1 MSNLIKLNL
10 KEGWDINSRTNEPKA
25 KDLPI
30 GIFAKNLRKIPNL
43 RFNQLTKKVEVDGKP
58 IESNDLDL
66 LYIDIQEKGW
76 DIGKIAARDAF
87 VRQAKKDQYHP
98 IREYLEFV
106 EKADIE
112 EINPNKLAT
121 SYLGTNAELYD
132 AMLKA
137 TLIGAVKRIFDNGCQ
152 FDYVCVLK
160 GQQGIKK
167 STFWKIL
174 SGGHFNSSMPSGEG
188 KDLLQLIG
196 TTWFFGLEEL
206 DSVTKSFMSGKLK
219 NLITSREDNYR
230 PPYGSSPDKFPR
242 SSIFVGTTNSDIF
255 LCDETGSRRF
265 WTIELPQNYSF
276 KGETLPIMQLEKD
289 RDGIFKGIMKCFRDG
304 EQPMLPM
311 ELERQSRLENSKYRD
326 DHPFKYQALE
336 RIKTRKSASCFT
348 PFTARE
354 IFSETTLRT
363 AREITKEDL
372 RQMGIVLKELGCTKA
387 KRKNGERYWE
397 IPQEWSLDEVQ

>member
-1 MSNLIKLNL
+1 
-10 KEGWDINSRTNEPKA
+10 
-25 KDLPI
+25 
-30 GIFAKNLRKIPNL
+30 
-43 RFNQLTKKVEVDGKP
+43 
-58 IESNDLDL
+58 
-66 LYIDIQEKGW
+66 
-76 DIGKIAARDAF
+76 
-87 VRQAKKDQYHP
+87 
-98 IREYLEFV
+98 
-106 EKADIE
+106 
-112 EINPNKLAT
+112 
-121 SYLGTNAELYD
+121 
-132 AMLKA
+132 
-137 TLIGAVKRIFDNGCQ
+137 
-152 FDYVCVLK
+152 
-160 GQQGIKK
+160 
-167 STFWKIL
+167 
-174 SGGHFNSSMPSGEG
+174 MPSGEG

-276 KGETLPIMQLEKD
+276 KGETLPITQLQKD
-289 RDGIFKGIMKCFRDG
+289 RDGIFKGIMKCVRDG
-304 EQPMLPM
+304 EQPMLPL

-354 IFSETTLRT
+354 IFSETTLRIP
-363 AREITKEDL
+363 REITKEDL

-397 IPQEWSLDEVQ
+397 IPQDWSLDDVQ